1 MKLDKWQIESESN
14 LCVVFQG
21 GEDLRKP
28 TKLEHGILV
37 RVELVERL
45 RLVSLKKKT
54 IWSVVFTRLGL
65 NLVGSH
71 DGGEDGVLGPA
82 QQQLLRPDKT
92 KETAA

>member
-1 MKLDKWQIESESN
+1 MKLDNWQIESESN

-45 RLVSLKKKT
+45 RFISLTTKT
-54 IWSVVFTRLGL
+54 HPEEFTYKESR
-65 NLVGSH
+65 SS
-71 DGGEDGVLGPA
+71 EDNT
-82 QQQLLRPDKT
+82 DKPHGFS
-92 KETAA
+92 